1 MLVSIYHVVTR
12 VPEED
17 SSKHQSQEQRHRAQ
31 DKSSPFFH
39 KYCKKTEVSS
49 LLSLKIAENEE
60 SKKNH
65 LIEQCCRRFFN
76 RPAIIQLCTHIRF
89 QTFYPINRLLNKR
102 KTLDYIN
109 VFITLKYYYLST
121 NQRLL

>member
-60 SKKNH
+60 SKENPSSSNVVAAFSTGLQLFSSAHIFGFK
-65 LIEQCCRRFFN
+65 LF
-76 RPAIIQLCTHIRF
+76 IQST
-89 QTFYPINRLLNKR
+89 
-102 KTLDYIN
+102 DY
-109 VFITLKYYYLST
+109 
-121 NQRLL
+121 